1 MARAPDSKS
10 GCWGFE
16 SLLACQN
23 IKEIRFTISCCGIQ
37 VFRGLQLADIRE
49 GLGNLVQYFQ
59 DSKVEMKKVTWPSR
73 KETLGLT
80 WVVLIFVVIISL
92 FLGVSDLGLS
102 KLVKLVLGA

>member
-1 MARAPDSKS
+1 M
-10 GCWGFE
+10 
-16 SLLACQN
+16 
-23 IKEIRFTISCCGIQ
+23 
-37 VFRGLQLADIRE
+37 ADIRE
-49 GLGNLVQYFQ
+49 GVGNLVQYFQ
-59 DSKVEMKKVTWPSR
+59 DSKVELKKVTWPSR